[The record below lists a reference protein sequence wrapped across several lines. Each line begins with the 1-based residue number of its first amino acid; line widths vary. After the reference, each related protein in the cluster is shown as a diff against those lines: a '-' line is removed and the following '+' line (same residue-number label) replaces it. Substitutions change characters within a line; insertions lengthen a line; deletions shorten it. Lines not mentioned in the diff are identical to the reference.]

1 MRHHRVQITAL
12 QQRVDGLP
20 VALPVGQRARFDL
33 RIVEVAFVD
42 VVVAVVVL
50 VIMVV
55 IVAVIMGFVVMRLV
69 FGVIRKGGQGCGGKR
84 GRGQSGKKCGVDAG
98 HHGLHSGR

>member
-1 MRHHRVQITAL
+1 V
-12 QQRVDGLP
+12 
-20 VALPVGQRARFDL
+20 F
-33 RIVEVAFVD
+33 
-42 VVVAVVVL
+42 

-55 IVAVIMGFVVMRLV
+55 AVIMVVIMGFVVMRLV

-98 HHGLHSGR
+98 HHGLHSGSVEK